1 MDKTLIDDSGDT
13 HKALKTF
20 KPLFGEFNIAKDL
33 RHKNIVKYKYF
44 VRREG
49 EAKVEET
56 KQGTGIDEG
65 K

>member
-33 RHKNIVKYKYF
+33 RHKNIVKYNSLSEG
-44 VRREG
+44 RERPRLR
-49 EAKVEET
+49 
-56 KQGTGIDEG
+56 KQRKGQE
-65 K
+65 